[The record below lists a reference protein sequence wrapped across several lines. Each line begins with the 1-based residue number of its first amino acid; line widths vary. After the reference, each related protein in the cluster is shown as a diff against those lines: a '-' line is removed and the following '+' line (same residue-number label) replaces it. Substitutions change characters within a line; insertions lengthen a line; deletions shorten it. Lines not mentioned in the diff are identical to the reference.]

1 MIRTA
6 SVKHWLVDNEVG
18 MAWAAALTLAAI
30 GIPTLIRG
38 ELNDIV
44 EGCETAAF
52 FPFVLLA
59 AIFLGWRWASVVALA
74 SAMIIDVYFIGPG
87 ERFME
92 EACDVFGFSTF
103 LIGSTMIIGFVE
115 AIRLEL
121 GKAEQAKQAESQP
134 SGGIVFSLQ
143 DGEAWASWYGRGEP
157 VRLGP
162 QEDVAEMME
171 DFLAQLELGKRLNGQ
186 A

>member
-6 SVKHWLVDNEVG
+6 SVRHWLVDNEIG
-18 MAWAAALTLAAI
+18 MAWAAALALAAI

-59 AIFLGWRWASVVALA
+59 AIFLGWRWAAVVALA
-74 SAMIIDVYFIGPG
+74 SAMIINVYFIGPDG
-87 ERFME
+87 QFME

-121 GKAEQAKQAESQP
+121 GKAEQAESQP